1 MKFVDIVY
9 SMVSLNSLDINII
22 LYKNEII
29 DFLIKVNL
37 PYEEEKDCL
46 KLILSSILF
55 FINGIKP
62 LQRDMKIQIINDFIK
77 IGISNGIENLTT
89 RFNEEHISIINQ
101 INLEMKNILN
111 NEENIQNENGIN
123 DNKKEFQNKSLNIN
137 VTNNLFLNFNV
148 S

>member
-62 LQRDMKIQIINDFIK
+62 LQSDMKIQIINDFIK
-77 IGISNGIENLTT
+77 IGISNGFENLTT

-111 NEENIQNENGIN
+111 NEENIQNKNGIN
-123 DNKKEFQNKSLNIN
+123 DNKKEFLSKSLNVN
-137 VTNNLFLNFNV
+137 VTNNYFLNFNI